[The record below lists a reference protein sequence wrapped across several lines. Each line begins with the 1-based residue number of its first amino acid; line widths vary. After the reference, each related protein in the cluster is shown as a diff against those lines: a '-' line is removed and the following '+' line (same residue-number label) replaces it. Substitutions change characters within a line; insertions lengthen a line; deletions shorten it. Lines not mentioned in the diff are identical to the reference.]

1 MKKYKFLSLLLIL
14 LALTPLLTAPVR
26 AAEGEQEQVQTTA
39 ETEEP
44 WEIDP
49 TGYRVDQLIDA
60 PEYDAGCETALLLE
74 LNSGIVAYTKN
85 AESNVYPASLTK
97 IMTCLVALEYAGKDL
112 DKMVTVSET
121 ALAGIEEA
129 GGELRLKAGERMTLR
144 DVLYY
149 LMVSSDNERHRRICG
164 RGHLLL
170 CEPDEHHSQGAGLHP
185 HPLCQYPRPARPQS
199 LYHSPGSERHHP
211 QGPEL

>member
-49 TGYRVDQLIDA
+49 TGY
-60 PEYDAGCETALLLE
+60 ETALLLE

-144 DVLYY
+144 DVL
-149 LMVSSDNERHRRICG
+149 
-164 RGHLLL
+164 
-170 CEPDEHHSQGAGLHP
+170 
-185 HPLCQYPRPARPQS
+185 
-199 LYHSPGSERHHP
+199 
-211 QGPEL
+211 